1 MKRFRQMCRED
12 NGALRADPVGTD
24 RAVLCRV
31 RFALRPDT
39 ARAGRGGR
47 DRGVVVDRLRL

>member
-1 MKRFRQMCRED
+1 MTRFRQMCRED
-12 NGALRADPVGTD
+12 NGAVRADRAGGD

-31 RFALRPDT
+31 RLALRPD
-39 ARAGRGGR
+39 AACLGRGR